1 MFMLCNDDDDGILYI
16 IIEVDDMMIQ
26 CSISTSTS
34 SATTTTTT
42 KLGPTV
48 IYALWNLSII
58 NKKCS
63 DSDSRLVAS
72 RTKHCNG
79 NRNLGRHNTS

>member
-34 SATTTTTT
+34 SATTTTE
-42 KLGPTV
+42 LGPTV
-48 IYALWNLSII
+48 IYGLWNLSII

-72 RTKHCNG
+72 RK
-79 NRNLGRHNTS
+79 NTAMETVS